1 MLTAFDPSFVTGL
14 DEMAAT
20 SMLLCPGC
28 MRKLQLIGAMPDVPA
43 GLRSL
48 RECLASAGG
57 FDEDLATLKTWGVEG

>member
-1 MLTAFDPSFVTGL
+1 
-14 DEMAAT
+14 
-20 SMLLCPGC
+20 